1 MNIEVPEKLLPL
13 YTTDKRFIVI
23 GGGRGGAKSHGVGTF
38 LLSQSHTGKNRILCC
53 REVQNSIKDSVWQ
66 LLVEKIHQYGWE
78 RLFDITD
85 KSIVHKLT
93 GSDFIFKGMYGNAQ
107 DIKSTEGIQFAWVE
121 EAQSVSRK
129 SLEVLVPTVRNP
141 KSKIIF
147 TYNPMLEDDPVHV
160 DYMLAEREDTLKV
173 VINHRDN
180 PWFPEVLKSDME
192 YDRATNMSKYLH
204 VWEGHCEI
212 FSNEMVGA
220 FETVDVWDCQYCIAF
235 IDPSFS
241 DKDGTDRTA
250 VSVVGV
256 SKKGLI
262 LFTGISLP
270 KSISDLETRQQI
282 LDFLSQFTP
291 IESVIESQLADSSI
305 FFIDAFKSME
315 SAYAVKNL
323 WSYKGQF
330 KNKHERIA
338 ATVYANKPTM
348 RILNGTQ
355 QAFSLG
361 VSRYYKGKKH
371 EDEIDSLAGAIEHLA
386 TSPIVSEYA
395 AAAEVLCRL
404 S

>member
-23 GGGRGGAKSHGVGTF
+23 GGGRGGAKSHGVGDF
-38 LLSQSHTGKNRILCC
+38 LLVQSHARKSRFLCC
-53 REVQNSIKDSVWQ
+53 REVQNSIRDSVWQ
-66 LLVEKIHQYGWE
+66 LLVEKIHRYEWE

-85 KSIVHKLT
+85 KTIVHKKT
-93 GSDFIFKGMYGNAQ
+93 RSDFIFKGMYGNAQ
-107 DIKSTEGIQFAWVE
+107 DIKSTEGIQYAWVE

-129 SLEVLVPTVRNP
+129 SLDILTPTVRNP
-141 KSKIIF
+141 GSQIIF
-147 TYNPMLEDDPVHV
+147 TYNPTLEDDPVHM
-160 DYMLAEREDTLKV
+160 DYMLAERDDTLKIQ
-173 VINHRDN
+173 INWRDN
-180 PWFPEVLKSDME
+180 PWFPDVLRSDME
-192 YDRATNMSKYLH
+192 YDKKISMSKYLH

-212 FSNEMVGA
+212 FSDEMVGA
-220 FETVDVWDCQYCIAF
+220 FETVDVWDCQYCVAF

-241 DKDGTDRTA
+241 DKNGTDRTA

-256 SKKGLI
+256 NKKGDI
-262 LFTGISLP
+262 LFTGMTFQ
-270 KSISDLETRQQI
+270 KSIADAATRVQI
-282 LDFLSQFTP
+282 IDFLAQFTP

-315 SAYAVKNL
+315 GARAIKNL

-355 QAFSLG
+355 QAYSLG
-361 VSRYYKGKKH
+361 VSRYYKGTKH
-371 EDEIDSLAGAIEHLA
+371 EDEIDSLAGALEHLA
-386 TSPIVSEYA
+386 TSPIVAEYA
-395 AAAEVLCRL
+395 AAIKVLKR
-404 S
+404 

>member
-38 LLSQSHTGKNRILCC
+38 LLSKAHTGKFRMLCC

-66 LLVEKIHQYGWE
+66 LLVEKIHQYEWE
-78 RLFDITD
+78 RYFDITD
-85 KSIVHKLT
+85 KCIVHKLT
-93 GSDFIFKGMYGNAQ
+93 RSDFIFKGMYGNAQ

-141 KSKIIF
+141 NSQIIF
-147 TYNPMLEDDPVHV
+147 TYNPTLEDDPVHV
-160 DYMLAEREDTLKV
+160 DYMLAERNDTLKIQ
-173 VINHRDN
+173 INWRDN
-180 PWFPEVLKSDME
+180 PWFPEVLRSDLE
-192 YDRATNMSKYLH
+192 YDRETNQGKYLH

-212 FSNEMVGA
+212 FSDEMVGA
-220 FETVDVWDCQYCIAF
+220 FETVDVWNCQYCVAF

-241 DKDGTDRTA
+241 DKNGTDRTA
-250 VSVVGV
+250 VAVVGV
-256 SKKGLI
+256 SKMGLI

-270 KSISDLETRQQI
+270 KSISDVDTRRQI
-282 LDFLSQFTP
+282 LDFLAPFTP
-291 IESVIESQLADSSI
+291 IETVIESQLAESSI

-315 SAYAVKNL
+315 SGYAVKNL
-323 WSYKGQF
+323 WTYKGQF
-330 KNKHERIA
+330 KNKHERIV

-348 RILNGTQ
+348 RILAGTQ

-361 VSRYYKGKKH
+361 VSRYYKGKAH
-371 EDEIDSLAGAIEHLA
+371 EDEIDSLAGALEHLA
-386 TSPIVSEYA
+386 TSPIVAEYA
-395 AAAEVLCRL
+395 AAIKVLKR
-404 S
+404 